1 MKLEGSQRR
10 QLHQALMRAF
20 RKQETLKQELN
31 FRLNVRLGEIANS
44 QDFADTVFEVIDW
57 AEAQGRLPE
66 LIDAACAYSPRNP
79 ELRDFVEQVWKPLQ
93 AQERSTISP
102 GEQSDSFPAMPDTY
116 VQAPAREVHKADP
129 QKKHTRR
136 ASASKQKAP
145 DAHRGEEP
153 LPPSQSSQDAARQ
166 TRKSIGEFLLSAHNH
181 VAIARTAIQTVIDL
195 LQPEKDVFR
204 DQCQLASL
212 KVQEAATHV
221 EKIATELSRVAS
233 THSAPRYRLG
243 SEQVYFSKE
252 AGEVVVLLHHFS
264 GQTESISQ
272 RKAIWDKLQKLI
284 KSLQE
289 IDTFIKNFG
298 KHVVKHEA
306 NI

>member
-20 RKQETLKQELN
+20 RKQETMKQEMN

-129 QKKHTRR
+129 QKKHTTR
-136 ASASKQKAP
+136 ASASKQKATH
-145 DAHRGEEP
+145 AHRSKKH
-153 LPPSQSSQDAARQ
+153 LPPSPCSKDPASQ
-166 TRKSIGEFLLSAHNH
+166 T
-181 VAIARTAIQTVIDL
+181 
-195 LQPEKDVFR
+195 
-204 DQCQLASL
+204 
-212 KVQEAATHV
+212 
-221 EKIATELSRVAS
+221 
-233 THSAPRYRLG
+233 
-243 SEQVYFSKE
+243 SKN
-252 AGEVVVLLHHFS
+252 
-264 GQTESISQ
+264 T
-272 RKAIWDKLQKLI
+272 
-284 KSLQE
+284 
-289 IDTFIKNFG
+289 
-298 KHVVKHEA
+298 
-306 NI
+306 

>member
-1 MKLEGSQRR
+1 MKLNGTQ
-10 QLHQALMRAF
+10 
-20 RKQETLKQELN
+20 LKQLQKALEAVFLKREELERAVFYGLDN
-31 FRLNVRLGEIANS
+31 PLEKISGNS
-44 QDFADTVFEVIDW
+44 DLSAAIFDVIRW
-57 AEAQGRLPE
+57 AESRNCLDH
-66 LIDAACAYSPRNP
+66 LIDAAREHNP
-79 ELRDFVEQVWKPLQ
+79 DSSELRAFVEQVWKPLE

-102 GEQSDSFPAMPDTY
+102 GEQSDSFPAIPDTY

-212 KVQEAATHV
+212 KVQEAATNV
-221 EKIATELSRVAS
+221 EKIAIELSRVAS
-233 THSAPRYRLG
+233 AHSASRYRLG

-272 RKAIWDKLQKLI
+272 RKAIWDKLQKLT

>member
-20 RKQETLKQELN
+20 RKQETMKQEMN

-145 DAHRGEEP
+145 DPHRGEEP
-153 LPPSQSSQDAARQ
+153 LPQPKSPQNPPRQ
-166 TRKSIGEFLLSAHNH
+166 TPHSLADFL
-181 VAIARTAIQTVIDL
+181 
-195 LQPEKDVFR
+195 
-204 DQCQLASL
+204 
-212 KVQEAATHV
+212 
-221 EKIATELSRVAS
+221 
-233 THSAPRYRLG
+233 
-243 SEQVYFSKE
+243 
-252 AGEVVVLLHHFS
+252 
-264 GQTESISQ
+264 
-272 RKAIWDKLQKLI
+272 
-284 KSLQE
+284 
-289 IDTFIKNFG
+289 
-298 KHVVKHEA
+298 
-306 NI
+306 